1 MVVDRIHDVTDENL
15 PVLVPGRTAV
25 LNTGGHWIRRI
36 WKLRRALR
44 DTPEL
49 SNFVII
55 LHRRF
60 RGIAKWMKVA
70 LRHPNLVV
78 LTSPEPMRAGL
89 TINRVLTKSQG
100 DVVFL
105 SDPSRL
111 TKESIDDLLGGR
123 INDPDW
129 ELSSLDAGLI
139 VDNQVMRIKAGAFI
153 TRSGI
158 IDRIGQLDES
168 MYALQDV
175 VDDIAGRV
183 TRAGLSIDS
192 RRATDFVELESPQ
205 SIIADL
211 YPWQTMSTSTFEPV
225 VTPNQHRWSQ
235 TSAKLQVIVDI
246 RASNSFQNGTGQH
259 LIRSIRALVK
269 TGVVDLK
276 VLVLDSQLDEFSKS
290 TNFNESSIVTRMAD
304 LHPHE
309 FDIGYLPMQT
319 TSAQQILD
327 LRQISARVVVSHL
340 DFIAAQ
346 NPSYFTSNS
355 SWLDDRRATIEAI
368 SHADG
373 IAWLTDE
380 IAVDAAR
387 LGVDSLHIPNR
398 CCGTVVA
405 DESRLSDDDSVMSQI
420 PDQEFVTT
428 LGSSYHHK
436 ARMYALRLVHRAIN
450 LGWRGHFVLAG
461 WDPPTGSS
469 LHEEL
474 DYLSANPRLQHRV
487 HHLGGISNEQRRSL
501 VRNSRLLVQPSVQE
515 GFGLIPFEAAFL
527 GTGSLVADRSGA
539 HELLP
544 RSYRGKLSLV
554 LGDDI
559 ELFLSSVESGPELTQ
574 ELLPTASRM
583 SEAHHSDRLVKLFRE
598 VLSYER

>member
-1 MVVDRIHDVTDENL
+1 MK
-15 PVLVPGRTAV
+15 AV
-25 LNTGGHWIRRI
+25 IRH
-36 WKLRRALR
+36 
-44 DTPEL
+44 
-49 SNFVII
+49 SS
-55 LHRRF
+55 
-60 RGIAKWMKVA
+60 
-70 LRHPNLVV
+70 LVV
-78 LTSPEPMRAGL
+78 LTSPEPTRAGL
-89 TINRVLTKSQG
+89 TINRVLTKSNG

-105 SDPSRL
+105 SDPKQL
-111 TKESIDDLLGGR
+111 TKETLDDLLRGR
-123 INDPDW
+123 VDDPDW
-129 ELSSLDAGLI
+129 ELNSSDAGLVI
-139 VDNQVMRIKAGAFI
+139 DNHVMRIQPGAFM
-153 TRSGI
+153 TRHGMV
-158 IDRIGQLDES
+158 DRIGQLDES

-183 TRAGLSIDS
+183 TRAGLSINS
-192 RRATDFVELESPQ
+192 RNTTDFDELESPQ
-205 SIIADL
+205 PVIAEL

-225 VTPNQHRWSQ
+225 VATNQYRWSQ
-235 TSAKLQVIVDI
+235 TNAKLRVIVDI

-259 LIRSIRALVK
+259 LIRSIRALFK
-269 TGVVDLK
+269 TSVLDVK
-276 VLVLDSQLDEFSKS
+276 VLVSNSQLDEFSMS
-290 TNFNESSIVTRMAD
+290 TSLNESSVVTRVAD
-304 LHPHE
+304 LNPHE
-309 FDIGYLPMQT
+309 FDIGYLPMQA
-319 TSAQQILD
+319 TSVQQILD
-327 LRQISARVVVSHL
+327 LRQISARVVVGHL
-340 DFIAAQ
+340 DFIAAK
-346 NPSYFTSNS
+346 NPSYFTSSS

-405 DESRLSDDDSVMSQI
+405 DESELRDDDSVMSQI

-436 ARMYALRLVHRAIN
+436 ARMYALRLMHHAID
-450 LGWRGHFVLAG
+450 LGWPGHFVLAG

-474 DYLSANPRLQHRV
+474 LYLTANPRLQHRV
-487 HHLGGISNEQRRSL
+487 HHLGGISNEQRRAL

-554 LGDDI
+554 LSDDV
-559 ELFLSSVESGPELTQ
+559 ELFLSSVESGPELVQ

-583 SEAHHSDRLVKLFRE
+583 SEAHHADRLVNLFRE
-598 VLSYER
+598 ALSYER

>member
-1 MVVDRIHDVTDENL
+1 MK
-15 PVLVPGRTAV
+15 AV
-25 LNTGGHWIRRI
+25 IRH
-36 WKLRRALR
+36 
-44 DTPEL
+44 
-49 SNFVII
+49 SS
-55 LHRRF
+55 
-60 RGIAKWMKVA
+60 
-70 LRHPNLVV
+70 LVV
-78 LTSPEPMRAGL
+78 LTSPEPTRAGL
-89 TINRVLTKSQG
+89 TINRVLTKSNG

-105 SDPSRL
+105 SDPKQL
-111 TKESIDDLLGGR
+111 TKETLDDLLRGR
-123 INDPDW
+123 VDDPDW
-129 ELSSLDAGLI
+129 ELNSSDAGLVI
-139 VDNQVMRIKAGAFI
+139 DNHVMRIQPGAFM
-153 TRSGI
+153 TRHGMV
-158 IDRIGQLDES
+158 DRIGQLDES

-183 TRAGLSIDS
+183 TRAGLSINS
-192 RRATDFVELESPQ
+192 RNTTDFDELESPQ
-205 SIIADL
+205 PVIAEL

-225 VTPNQHRWSQ
+225 VATNQYRWSQ
-235 TSAKLQVIVDI
+235 TNAKLRVIVDI

-259 LIRSIRALVK
+259 LIRSIRALFK
-269 TGVVDLK
+269 TSVLDVK
-276 VLVLDSQLDEFSKS
+276 VLVSNSQLDEFSMS
-290 TNFNESSIVTRMAD
+290 TSLNESSVVTRVAD
-304 LHPHE
+304 LNPHE
-309 FDIGYLPMQT
+309 FDIGYLPMQA
-319 TSAQQILD
+319 TSVQQILD
-327 LRQISARVVVSHL
+327 LRQISARVVVGHL
-340 DFIAAQ
+340 DFIAAK
-346 NPSYFTSNS
+346 NPSYFTSSS

-405 DESRLSDDDSVMSQI
+405 DESELRDDDSVMSQI

-436 ARMYALRLVHRAIN
+436 ARMYALRLMHHAID
-450 LGWRGHFVLAG
+450 LGWPGHFVLAG

-474 DYLSANPRLQHRV
+474 LYLNANPRLQHRV
-487 HHLGGISNEQRRSL
+487 HHLGGISNEQRRAL

-554 LGDDI
+554 LSDDV
-559 ELFLSSVESGPELTQ
+559 ELFLSSVESGPELVQ

-583 SEAHHSDRLVKLFRE
+583 SEAHHADLLVNLFRE

>member
-1 MVVDRIHDVTDENL
+1 MVDRILDITDETSL
-15 PVLVPGRTAV
+15 GLVPGCTAV
-25 LNTGGHWIRRI
+25 LNTSGHWTSRI
-36 WKLRRALR
+36 WRISWALR
-44 DTPEL
+44 DATGV

-60 RGIAKWMKVA
+60 RVIARWMKAVI
-70 LRHPNLVV
+70 RHPSLVI
-78 LTSPEPMRAGL
+78 LTSPEPTRAGL
-89 TINRVLTKSQG
+89 TINRILTKSNG

-105 SDPSRL
+105 SDPKRL
-111 TKESIDDLLGGR
+111 TKETLDDLLR
-123 INDPDW
+123 SRVDDPDW
-129 ELSSLDAGLI
+129 ELNSIDAGLI
-139 VDNQVMRIKAGAFI
+139 VDDQVMRIQPGAFM
-153 TRSGI
+153 TRHGMV
-158 IDRIGQLDES
+158 DRIGQLDES

-183 TRAGLSIDS
+183 TRAGLSINS
-192 RRATDFVELESPQ
+192 RRATDSVELESPQ
-205 SIIADL
+205 QKIADL

-225 VTPNQHRWSQ
+225 ATPNQHRWSH
-235 TSAKLQVIVDI
+235 TSAKLRVIVDI

-259 LIRSIRALVK
+259 LSRSIRALVQ
-269 TGVVDLK
+269 TGVVDVK
-276 VLVLDSQLDEFSKS
+276 VLVLDSQFDEFSKL
-290 TNFNESSIVTRMAD
+290 TNFNESSIVTRVGGQR
-304 LHPHE
+304 PHK
-309 FDIGYLPMQT
+309 FDIGYLPMQA

-340 DFIAAQ
+340 DFIAAK
-346 NPSYFTSNS
+346 NPSYFTSSS

-405 DESRLSDDDSVMSQI
+405 DESELRDDDSVMSQI

-436 ARMYALRLVHRAIN
+436 ARMYALRLMHHAID
-450 LGWRGHFVLAG
+450 LGWPGHFVLAG

-487 HHLGGISNEQRRSL
+487 LHLGGISNEQRRSL
-501 VRNSRLLVQPSVQE
+501 VRHSRLLVQPSVQE
-515 GFGLIPFEAAFL
+515 GFGLVPFEAAFL

-544 RSYRGKLSLV
+544 RSYRGKMSLV
-554 LGDDI
+554 LRDDV
-559 ELFLSSVESGPELTQ
+559 ELFLSSVDSGPELAR
-574 ELLPTASRM
+574 ELLPTSSRM
-583 SEAHHSDRLVKLFRE
+583 SEAHHADLLVNLFRE

>member
-1 MVVDRIHDVTDENL
+1 VVDRILDITDETSL
-15 PVLVPGRTAV
+15 GLVPGCTAV
-25 LNTGGHWIRRI
+25 LNTSGHLASRI
-36 WKLRRALR
+36 WRIRWSLR
-44 DTPEL
+44 DATEVN
-49 SNFVII
+49 NFVII

-60 RGIAKWMKVA
+60 RVIAKWMKIA
-70 LRHPNLVV
+70 LRHPGLVV
-78 LTSPEPMRAGL
+78 LTSPEPTRAGL
-89 TINRVLTKSQG
+89 TVNRVLTKSNG

-105 SDPSRL
+105 SDPNQL
-111 TKESIDDLLGGR
+111 TKATLDDLLQGR
-123 INDPDW
+123 ADDPDW
-129 ELSSLDAGLI
+129 ELNSLDAGLI
-139 VDNQVMRIKAGAFI
+139 VENQVMRIQPDAFI
-153 TRSGI
+153 TRHGMV
-158 IDRIGQLDES
+158 DRIGQLDES

-192 RRATDFVELESPQ
+192 TNTTDFVELEPPQ
-205 SIIADL
+205 PKIAEL

-225 VTPNQHRWSQ
+225 VTSNQYRWSK
-235 TSAKLQVIVDI
+235 TSPKLRVIVDT
-246 RASNSFQNGTGQH
+246 RASNSFLNGTGQH
-259 LIRSIRALVK
+259 LIRSIRALVN
-269 TGVVDLK
+269 TSDLDVK
-276 VLVLDSQLDEFSKS
+276 VLVSNSQLDEFSLS
-290 TNFNESSIVTRMAD
+290 TSLSETSVVTRVAD
-304 LHPHE
+304 LNPHE
-309 FDIGYLPMQT
+309 FDIGYLPMQA
-319 TSAQQILD
+319 TSVQQILD
-327 LRQISARVVVSHL
+327 LRQISARVVVGHL
-340 DFIAAQ
+340 DFIAAK
-346 NPSYFTSNS
+346 NPAYFTNYST
-355 SWLDDRRATIEAI
+355 WLSDRRATIEAI

-387 LGVDSLHIPNR
+387 LGLDYIHIPNS

-405 DESRLSDDDSVMSQI
+405 DETRFTDDDSVLSQI
-420 PDQEFVTT
+420 PGHDFVTT

-436 ARMYALRLVHRAIN
+436 ARMYALRLVHRAID
-450 LGWRGHFVLAG
+450 LGWPGHFVLAG

-474 DYLSANPRLQHRV
+474 LYLNANPRLQHRV

-554 LGDDI
+554 LSDDV
-559 ELFLSSVESGPELTQ
+559 ELFLSSVESGPELAQ

-583 SEAHHSDRLVKLFRE
+583 SEAHHADRLVNLFRK
-598 VLSYER
+598 VLSYDR